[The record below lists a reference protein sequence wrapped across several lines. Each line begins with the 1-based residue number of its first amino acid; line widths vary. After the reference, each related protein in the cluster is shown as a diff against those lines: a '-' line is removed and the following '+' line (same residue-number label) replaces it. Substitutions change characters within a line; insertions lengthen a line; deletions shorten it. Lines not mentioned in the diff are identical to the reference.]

1 MALAADDQ
9 LPVRSIMFAM
19 ATLILIAANASPSPA
34 GEEALGRSV
43 MMLLV
48 LTMLLGAFLLAVAL
62 LTVLRR
68 RRLRAMQAKPPS
80 GPLPDPWKEAA
91 GRVQL
96 DPLRKRR

>member
-1 MALAADDQ
+1 MVPVNPVVRPILPHMTPFIIIATDPTSPAA
-9 LPVRSIMFAM
+9 
-19 ATLILIAANASPSPA
+19 A
-34 GEEALGRSV
+34 GEEAFGQSV

-68 RRLRAMQAKPPS
+68 RRLRAMQAKPRS

-91 GRVQL
+91 GRLEL
-96 DPLRKRR
+96 DPPRQRR